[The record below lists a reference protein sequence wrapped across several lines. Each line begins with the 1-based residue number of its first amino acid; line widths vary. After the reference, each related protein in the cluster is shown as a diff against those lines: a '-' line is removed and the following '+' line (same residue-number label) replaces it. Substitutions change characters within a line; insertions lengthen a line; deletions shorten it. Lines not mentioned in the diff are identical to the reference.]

1 MLHVYHGLTM
11 VTIEGFTTWLHYPF
25 PGDTQQLVSV
35 NSDPR
40 VCEGPND
47 VAKRH
52 NNIMKTRL
60 EAAALHVHLDGSH
73 SVVTVSANMFSSV
86 CLVRSVTHER

>member
-11 VTIEGFTTWLHYPF
+11 MTIEDFATWLHYPF

-35 NSDPR
+35 NLDPR

-52 NNIMKTRL
+52 NNIMKIRL
-60 EAAALHVHLDGSH
+60 EAAALHVHIDGSR
-73 SVVTVSANMFSSV
+73 SVVTVLASMFPSV
-86 CLVRSVTHER
+86 CLVRSVTQER